1 MTALFKTRLQRHLR
15 EMAKY
20 LRLVFND
27 FFVFAL
33 LFLLGGLGYGY
44 SNMLKTLKAGYWWA
58 PVVALLVLVIVAQI
72 GRLATLIEDA
82 DRVFLLPK
90 ERAMHAYLVAARRY
104 SQGLAQAM
112 QIVAVFLLA
121 PFMSVTMHWTVLS
134 LVALGVA
141 QIVLKDALLRLDLA
155 SAYQVTGQTR
165 MNHWA
170 IKWGVSLIVLAA
182 GLWTLP
188 WVAIILALVLDV
200 AVAGWF
206 AQHWQKQQIR
216 WREQI
221 KIEDNRMLGIYRF
234 FNMFTEVP
242 MLSGTIKRR
251 RYLDGLYRLI
261 KPSHDHLYLYLFSR
275 GMVRGS
281 EFSGL
286 VVRLTVIGMLLLYFV
301 RGEWLP
307 VVLAALFIYLIGF
320 QLLPFFQQYDDVVF
334 THVYPVLPAQRLKS
348 FVTLVTLILG
358 VAAGLLWLV
367 VVVANPHVVTAGVT
381 LLVEV
386 VEVWYLARI
395 YTPQRLTRS
404 AENRG

>member
-1 MTALFKTRLQRHLR
+1 MTGLFKTRLQRHLR

-44 SNMLKTLKAGYWWA
+44 SNMLKTLKTGYWWA

-72 GRLATLIEDA
+72 GRFATLIEDA

-104 SQGLAQAM
+104 SQGLAQAT
-112 QIVAVFLLA
+112 QVIAVFLLA
-121 PFMSVTMHWTVLS
+121 PFMSVTMAWPVLS
-134 LVALGVA
+134 LVELGLA
-141 QIVLKDALLRLDLA
+141 QIILKDALLRLDLA

-165 MNHWA
+165 MNRWEF
-170 IKWGVSLIVLAA
+170 KWLLSIVVLAA

-188 WVAIILALVLDV
+188 LVAVGLALILDIAV
-200 AVAGWF
+200 AVWY

-242 MLSGTIKRR
+242 MLAGTIKRR
-251 RYLDGLYRLI
+251 RYLDGLFKLI
-261 KPSHDHLYLYLFSR
+261 KPRHDKFYLYLYSR

-307 VVLAALFIYLIGF
+307 VILAALFIYLIGF
-320 QLLPFFQQYDDVVF
+320 QLLPFFQQYEDIVF
-334 THVYPVLPAQRLKS
+334 THVYPILPAQRLKS
-348 FVTLVTLILG
+348 FVTLITLILS
-358 VAAGLLWLV
+358 VAALLLWLV
-367 VVVANPHVVTAGVT
+367 VVVANPHLMTAGIT

-395 YTPQRLTRS
+395 YTPQRLARS
-404 AENRG
+404 IENRA